1 MKYGM
6 PIKIIIIHPDL
17 IIREGLSSLIN
28 SLFDTPSLN
37 VSKVSDLSSYS
48 EWKGNKLVFLADS
61 RINQDDF
68 QTQIDAYK
76 STNEVKIV
84 LIREPGSTSECDER
98 CSCCFYTNATR
109 DRIEGV
115 LKAFIINDPPTLSRS
130 KNSGLTDREIDVVT
144 QVALGKTNK
153 EIADQLNI
161 SIHTVISHRKNI
173 TEKLGIKSIS
183 GLTVY
188 AILNNLID
196 ANTIDPE
203 SLI

>member
-1 MKYGM
+1 M
-6 PIKIIIIHPDL
+6 PIKTIIIHPDL

-28 SLFDTPSLN
+28 SLFDLPSLT
-37 VSKVSDLSSYS
+37 VSKVSDLASYE
-48 EWKGNKLVFLADS
+48 EWKGSKLIFLADY

-68 QTQIDAYK
+68 QVQIDSYK
-76 STNEVKIV
+76 SENEVKIV
-84 LIREPGSTSECDER
+84 LIREPGSETECDEG

-115 LKAFIINDPPTLSRS
+115 LKSFIINESPIVSRS